1 VEKDKTE
8 PLQFTLER
16 RRHPRFL
23 IELPVEYRRENGS
36 RMRAGHTVNFS
47 EDGLMVSVSEQM
59 EIGEQM
65 GMKIYFSSGSSL
77 ITIEAAVKIA
87 WVDTE
92 IKEDGYYRFGVR
104 FVNISPVDR
113 ERLTGFLNL
122 LAEPNQTSVELQP
135 LAGARLNPRK
145 PSAPEHPGWPPAAN
159 PPPLTPLNRLLG
171 LAMRAMGKGK
181 S

>member
-1 VEKDKTE
+1 MEKDKVE
-8 PLQFTLER
+8 SPQFTVER
-16 RRHPRFL
+16 RNQARFL
-23 IELPVEYRRENGS
+23 VELPVEYRRANDS
-36 RMRAGHTVNFS
+36 RIRPGHTVNFN
-47 EDGLMVSVSEQM
+47 EDGLMISLSEPM
-59 EIGEQM
+59 EIGEQLE
-65 GMKIYFSSGSSL
+65 MKIYFTSGSSL
-77 ITIEAAVKIA
+77 ITIEAVVKIV
-87 WVDTE
+87 WVDAE
-92 IKEDGYYRFGVR
+92 IKEDGYYRFGVS
-104 FVNISPVDR
+104 FVNISPADR

-122 LAEPNQTSVELQP
+122 FADPNQASVELQP